1 MGINRRNFLKVAG
14 AAGGIL
20 LTGGARM
27 AGSAQTAQTAQAPG
41 SSMEF
46 FGLLLD
52 TTKCIGCRACEE
64 GCNAKWSLPKPEVP
78 FSSESVFEKKRETTP
93 DAYLVVNRFPN
104 GKSPKKP
111 IFVRRQ
117 CMHCTEPSCAS
128 ACLCKAM
135 EKMPEGPTVYHKDRC
150 MGCRYCMISCPF
162 DIPKFQYDSASPFV
176 KKCIGCPDLVAKGE
190 QTACAEACPTGATL
204 FGKRRDLIEEAKK
217 RIYENPDRYHPHI
230 YGEHE
235 VGGTGYMYLS
245 AVPFEKIAFRTD
257 LGTKHYP
264 EMTSGFLSAVPL
276 VDILWPAVLFG
287 FNYLISEKEEEGGKE
302 NDHGE

>member
-1 MGINRRNFLKVAG
+1 MGINRRNFLKAAG
-14 AAGGIL
+14 AAGGVL
-20 LTGGARM
+20 LAGGAKP
-27 AGSAQTAQTAQAPG
+27 AWSAQTQG

-46 FGLLLD
+46 FGLLID

-64 GCNAKWSLPKPEVP
+64 ACNAKWSLPRPEVP

-93 DAYLVVNRFPN
+93 EAYLVVNRFQIEKTPE
-104 GKSPKKP
+104 KP
-111 IFVRRQ
+111 IFVRMQ

-162 DIPKFQYDSASPFV
+162 DIPKFEYNSASPFV
-176 KKCIGCPDLVAKGE
+176 KKCIGCPDLVAKGK
-190 QTACAEACPTGATL
+190 QTACAGACPTGATL

-217 RIYENPDRYHPHI
+217 RIYQNPDRYYPHI

-245 AVPFEKIAFRTD
+245 AVPFEKISFRTD
-257 LGTKHYP
+257 LGTKNYP
-264 EMTSGFLSAVPL
+264 GLTSGFLSSVPL

-287 FNYLISEKEEEGGKE
+287 FNYLISDKDEEGRKE
-302 NDHGE
+302 NGHGE

>member
-1 MGINRRNFLKVAG
+1 MAINRRSFLKVAG

-20 LTGGARM
+20 LAGGGRPAR
-27 AGSAQTAQTAQAPG
+27 SAQTPQTPG
-41 SSMEF
+41 GGVEF
-46 FGLLLD
+46 YGILID

-64 GCNAKWSLPKPEVP
+64 ACNAQNGLPKPNVS
-78 FSSESVFEKKRETTP
+78 FSSEAVFEKSRETTP
-93 DAYLVVNRFPN
+93 DAYIVVNRFPN
-104 GKSPKKP
+104 AKDPEKP
-111 IFVRRQ
+111 IFVRKQ

-162 DIPKFQYDSASPFV
+162 DIPKFEYDKASPFV
-176 KKCIGCPDLVAKGE
+176 KKCIGCPDRVAKGE
-190 QTACAEACPTGATL
+190 QTACAEACPEGATL

-217 RIYENPDRYHPHI
+217 RIYQNPERYYPHI

-245 AVPFEKIAFRTD
+245 AVPFEKLAFRTD

-264 EMTSGFLSAVPL
+264 ELTSGFLSSVPL

-287 FNYLISEKEEEGGKE
+287 FNYLISDKEEEGGKE
-302 NDHGE
+302 NHHEE

>member
-1 MGINRRNFLKVAG
+1 MAINRRNFLKVVG
-14 AAGGIL
+14 AAGGAL
-20 LTGGARM
+20 LMGGKKPAQ
-27 AGSAQTAQTAQAPG
+27 AATPQTAEG
-41 SSMEF
+41 GIEF
-46 FGLLLD
+46 YGLLID

-64 GCNAKWSLPKPEVP
+64 ACNAQNSLPKPGVS

-93 DAYLVVNRFPN
+93 DAYIVVNRFPN
-104 GKSPKKP
+104 EKSPDKP
-111 IFVRRQ
+111 VFVRKQ

-162 DIPKFQYDSASPFV
+162 DIPKFEYDKASPFV
-176 KKCIGCPDLVAKGE
+176 KKCIGCPDRVAKGE
-190 QTACAEACPTGATL
+190 QTACAEACPEGATL

-217 RIYENPDRYHPHI
+217 RIYQNPDRYYPQI

-245 AVPFEKIAFRTD
+245 AVPFEKVGFRTD

-264 EMTSGFLSAVPL
+264 ELTSGFLSSVPL

-287 FNYLISEKEEEGGKE
+287 FNYLISDKEEEGGKE
-302 NDHGE
+302 NDHEE

>member
-20 LTGGARM
+20 LAGGANPAR
-27 AGSAQTAQTAQAPG
+27 SAQTPG

-46 FGLLLD
+46 CGLLLD

-64 GCNAKWSLPKPEVP
+64 ACNAKWSLPKPEVP
-78 FSSESVFEKKRETTP
+78 FSSESVFEKKRDTTP
-93 DAYLVVNRFPN
+93 EAYLVVNRVQN
-104 GKSPKKP
+104 EKSPEKP
-111 IFVRRQ
+111 IFVRKQ
-117 CMHCTEPSCAS
+117 CMHCTEPSCVS

-135 EKMPEGPTVYHKDRC
+135 EKIPEGPTVYHKDRC
-150 MGCRYCMISCPF
+150 MGCRYCMVSCPF
-162 DIPKFQYDSASPFV
+162 DIPKFQYDSPSPFV
-176 KKCIGCPDLVAKGE
+176 QKCIGCYDRVVKGE
-190 QTACAEACPTGATL
+190 QTACADACPTGATL

-217 RIYENPDRYHPHI
+217 RIYQNPDRYYPHI

-245 AVPFEKIAFRTD
+245 AVPFEKLAFRTD
-257 LGTKHYP
+257 LGTKNYP
-264 EMTSGFLSAVPL
+264 GLTSGFLSSVPL

-287 FNYLISEKEEEGGKE
+287 FNYLISDKSDQEEEGGKE
-302 NDHGE
+302 NHHGE

>member
-1 MGINRRNFLKVAG
+1 MAINRRNFLKVAG

-20 LTGGARM
+20 LAGGARS
-27 AGSAQTAQTAQAPG
+27 ARSAQTPQTPEG
-41 SSMEF
+41 SVEF
-46 FGLLLD
+46 YGLLID

-64 GCNAKWSLPKPEVP
+64 ACNAQNSLPKPDVS
-78 FSSESVFEKKRETTP
+78 FSSEAVFEKKRETTP
-93 DAYLVVNRFPN
+93 DAYIVVNRSPN
-104 GKSPKKP
+104 GKEPEKP
-111 IFVRRQ
+111 VFVRRQ

-162 DIPKFQYDSASPFV
+162 DIPKFEYDSASPFV
-176 KKCIGCPDLVAKGE
+176 KKCIGCPDRVAKGE
-190 QTACAEACPTGATL
+190 QTACAEACPEGATL

-217 RIYENPDRYHPHI
+217 RIYQSPDRYYPHI

-264 EMTSGFLSAVPL
+264 ELTSGFLSAVPL

-287 FNYLISEKEEEGGKE
+287 FNYLISDKKEEEGGKE
-302 NDHGE
+302 SDHAE

>member
-20 LTGGARM
+20 LAGGARS
-27 AGSAQTAQTAQAPG
+27 ARSAQTPQTPEG
-41 SSMEF
+41 SVEF
-46 FGLLLD
+46 YGLLID

-64 GCNAKWSLPKPEVP
+64 ACNAQNSLPKPEVS

-93 DAYLVVNRFPN
+93 GAYVVVNRFPN
-104 GKSPKKP
+104 GKDPEKP
-111 IFVRRQ
+111 IFVRKQ

-162 DIPKFQYDSASPFV
+162 DIPKFEYDKASPFV
-176 KKCIGCPDLVAKGE
+176 KKCIGCPDRVAKGE
-190 QTACAEACPTGATL
+190 QTACAEACPEGATL

-217 RIYENPDRYHPHI
+217 TDLPEPGPVLPAHLRGTRGRGNGVHVPLGRPVRKDRLPDRPGDEALPGADVRVPVLRSSRGHPLAGGPVRLQLPHFRQRGRGRE
-230 YGEHE
+230 GER
-235 VGGTGYMYLS
+235 
-245 AVPFEKIAFRTD
+245 P
-257 LGTKHYP
+257 
-264 EMTSGFLSAVPL
+264 
-276 VDILWPAVLFG
+276 
-287 FNYLISEKEEEGGKE
+287 
-302 NDHGE
+302 

>member
-1 MGINRRNFLKVAG
+1 MAINRRNFLKVAG
-14 AAGGIL
+14 AAGSIL
-20 LTGGARM
+20 LAGGARS
-27 AGSAQTAQTAQAPG
+27 GRTAQTPQTPQTAGG
-41 SSMEF
+41 SVEF
-46 FGLLLD
+46 YGILID

-64 GCNAKWSLPKPEVP
+64 ACNAKWSLPKPKVS

-93 DAYLVVNRFPN
+93 EAYLVVNRFPN
-104 GKSPKKP
+104 GKSPEKP

-176 KKCIGCPDLVAKGE
+176 KKCIGCPDRVAKGE

-217 RIYENPDRYHPHI
+217 RIYENPDRYYPQI

-245 AVPFEKIAFRTD
+245 AVPFEKIDFRTD

-264 EMTSGFLSAVPL
+264 ELTSGFLSSVPL

-287 FNYLISEKEEEGGKE
+287 FNYLISDKEEEGGKE

>member
-1 MGINRRNFLKVAG
+1 MAINRRNFLKVAG
-14 AAGGIL
+14 AAGSIL
-20 LTGGARM
+20 LAGGARS
-27 AGSAQTAQTAQAPG
+27 AWTAQTAQTPG
-41 SSMEF
+41 GSVEF
-46 FGLLLD
+46 YGLLID

-64 GCNAKWSLPKPEVP
+64 ACNAKWSLPKPKVS

-93 DAYLVVNRFPN
+93 EAYLVVNRFPN
-104 GKSPKKP
+104 AKSPEKP

-176 KKCIGCPDLVAKGE
+176 KKCIGCPDRVAQGE

-217 RIYENPDRYHPHI
+217 RIYENPDRYYPQI

-245 AVPFEKIAFRTD
+245 AVPFEKIDFRTD

-264 EMTSGFLSAVPL
+264 ELTSGFLSSVPL

-287 FNYLISEKEEEGGKE
+287 FNYLISDKEEEGGKE